1 MWCSVIALYN
11 YSGVVAPRLSWYS
24 V

>member
-1 MWCSVIALYN
+1 VIALYN